1 MSCSGSVSSVA
12 AAVLIRGQVRVDA
25 VQRQDRLELGQAD
38 RAVVH
43 LLAGHHGEA
52 GLVVQPQVRDLVL
65 YVIQAAAAGV
75 AVALGEVDVDGG
87 RLLRVR
93 AGQALQRGQPA
104 GVDGEAD
111 GVLLGA
117 VVDEEVLAAAF
128 GQAHRVEG
136 YPRHRLRGEL
146 AVIGRRGP
154 LLRHLHAVGAGQ
166 AAERQGQPLGRG
178 VVVDDGD
185 VVLLGELEERVRVVG
200 VVRRV
205 AEAAAEVVVQ
215 RGAGGDV
222 ADVGGELPVGLL
234 HAPRPERLEHAEQGR
249 PGAAAGTWLNAL

>member
-1 MSCSGSVSSVA
+1 MSCSGSVSRVPP
-12 AAVLIRGQVRVDA
+12 AVLYAVRFA
-25 VQRQDRLELGQAD
+25 STPLSGRTALNWDRLTAPLFTSWLVTTA
-38 RAVVH
+38 
-43 LLAGHHGEA
+43 EA

-65 YVIQAAAAGV
+65 DVVQAAAAGV

-104 GVDGEAD
+104 GVDREAD

-136 YPRHRLRGEL
+136 DPRHRLRGEL
-146 AVIGRRGP
+146 AVVGRRGP

-185 VVLLGELEERVRVVG
+185 VVLLRELEERVRVVG

-222 ADVGGELPVGLL
+222 ADVGGQLPVGLL
-234 HAPRPERLEHAEQGR
+234 HAPRPERLEHAEQRLRRAR
-249 PGAAAGTWLNAL
+249 PRAPG